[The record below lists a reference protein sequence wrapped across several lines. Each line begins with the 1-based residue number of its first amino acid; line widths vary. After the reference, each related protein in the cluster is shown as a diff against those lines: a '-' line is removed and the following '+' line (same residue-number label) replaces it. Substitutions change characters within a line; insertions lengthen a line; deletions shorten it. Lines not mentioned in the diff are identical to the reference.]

1 MAAMINTNIASL
13 NAQRNLNASQSALNT
28 AIQRLSSGL
37 RINSAKDDA
46 AGLAISE
53 RMGGQVR
60 GMNQA
65 MRNANDGISLSQ
77 TAEGAMQESGN
88 MLQRIRELA
97 VQSANSTNSASDRA
111 ALQREVS
118 QLVGEIDRIAKT
130 SEFNGTKLLD
140 GSFSLQQFQVGA
152 NARDTIDVTV
162 GDVRATKIGSAV
174 NQAGVVSQTVTPTQT
189 LVNATD
195 ALTRTSYLG
204 VDNSAIGVNEMYING
219 TEIKHSA
226 LYATATAG
234 QSKESAYAKAAAVNA
249 SGVDGVKAVADNSQ
263 TWGPV
268 ATSTAGTD
276 DAIKTSLADTDT
288 STYELKINGVSVID
302 VPQVANMSLTT
313 MVDKINA
320 VTDKTGV
327 VASFEA
333 GNLKLQA
340 ADGRDVV
347 VDEKFVLTDSAG
359 TGLSKVRSVFST
371 FDEVA
376 DGAASAV
383 SNEIYRGQ
391 VTLQSKENVTFN
403 TLTAAGRL
411 GNDTTTLA
419 IDTTKSMATADVST
433 VKGAN
438 DAILAVDAAL
448 ASINGNRAK
457 LGAIQNRFDAT
468 ISNLQINSENLTTA
482 RSRIRDT
489 DYAAE
494 SASLSR
500 SQILQQ
506 AGMAMLAQANA
517 LPNNVLTLLRG

>member
-1 MAAMINTNIASL
+1 MPAIINTNIASL
-13 NAQRNLNASQSALNT
+13 NAQRNLNTSQTSLHQSL
-28 AIQRLSSGL
+28 QRLSSGL

-53 RMGGQVR
+53 RMGGQIR
-60 GMNQA
+60 GLNQA
-65 MRNANDGISLSQ
+65 TRNANDGISLSQ
-77 TAEGAMQESGN
+77 TAEGAMQESAN

-97 VQSANSTNSASDRA
+97 VQSANSTNSASDRV
-111 ALQREVS
+111 ALQREVT
-118 QLVGEIDRIAKT
+118 QLVSELDRIAKT
-130 SEFNGTKLLD
+130 TEFNGTKLMD
-140 GSFSLQQFQVGA
+140 GSFVLQQFQVGA
-152 NARDTIDVTV
+152 NAKDTIGVSVD
-162 GDVRATKIGSAV
+162 DARAARIGSVV

-195 ALTRTSYLG
+195 GLTRTSYLG
-204 VDNSAIGVNEMYING
+204 VDNNAIGVNEMYING
-219 TEIKHSA
+219 TEIKHSS
-226 LYATATAG
+226 LYATATVG

-249 SGVDGVKAVADNSQ
+249 SGVAGVKAVADNSQ

-302 VPQVANMSLTT
+302 VPKVADMSLNT

-347 VDEKFVLTDSAG
+347 IDEKFVLTDSAG
-359 TGLSKVRSVFST
+359 TGLSKVRTVFST

-376 DGAASAV
+376 DGAASAA

-391 VTLQSKENVTFN
+391 VTLQSNENVTFN

-411 GNDTTTLA
+411 GYDSTTLA
-419 IDTTKSMATADVST
+419 IDTTKSMATADVGS

-457 LGAIQNRFDAT
+457 LGAIQNRFEAT
-468 ISNLQINSENLTTA
+468 ISNLQTNAENLTAA
-482 RSRIRDT
+482 RSRIRDADFAQET
-489 DYAAE
+489 GNM
-494 SASLSR
+494 SR
-500 SQILQQ
+500 AQIMQQ

-517 LPNNVLTLLRG
+517 LPNGVLALLR